1 MKRVLSFL
9 LVMVMTATVMLLVV
23 PPIEVSAASMTVT
36 ELKEQ
41 VTYSYTQAKKLSGKS
56 NFSGLCGTMVGYQLK
71 ALGINPSL
79 WAVDGKDH
87 YDHYITMKKTSS
99 GYKIALY
106 PASSGSIEQILNTIT
121 QNGTK
126 DAYNLL
132 LGFQKGYGEAGEKH
146 GHVMFVNGIINGT
159 VYFCESGGVT
169 IGGKRY
175 SEGSVISCSISTFA
189 NYYKN
194 ACIQFEGIVH
204 FYTCTEFEG
213 LGICKECGQAF
224 NWEKTF
230 DKTAAGTYTVV
241 NNFTPRTDAPYSD
254 ATQASV
260 SLKTGGTVTVVG
272 AYENAYTQNNDDKWY
287 KFTYNNGQ
295 SEGYVFHT
303 YLSFSK
309 PNALNVQC
317 TGFKPSSNASLP
329 QGQSYTA
336 SGTISSNYPL
346 KSVEAYLDG
355 SKYTTWTASDQ
366 KTTSLNIQ
374 STVISSKL
382 NFANMS
388 LGTHTIKLKA
398 TDVHNQTSTFFTVSF
413 NIVNNPANNTLRV
426 NYHVNG
432 GTITGSNYY
441 LSDSMVYLKS
451 TSKLVAFVCQ
461 YGVKVDNGLH
471 NDTTFGLV
479 RDGYKF
485 VGWSL
490 TADGSGEIFDQDMP
504 CKPED
509 LVPDLVN
516 GNKTVTMY
524 AIWEKIGC
532 DHSYTYK
539 FNSSSHWKECRLCG
553 DKQSASSHNFTN
565 SCDPSCSTCEY
576 TRTIT
581 HTYDSTYS
589 YDSVDHWKHCTV
601 CGNYGTFEDH
611 SYTNN
616 CDTNCNICGYTRTTE
631 HSYDNDCDATCNVCG
646 DTRNTEHNYD
656 AYDYD
661 FDHHWKVCSVCGDAD
676 EATEAHS
683 ISSVYYL
690 KDIFYV
696 TYHFTDCTVCGGELG
711 YRHKYTNDCDASCND
726 CEYTRN
732 TKHSYDHDC
741 DTDCNIC
748 GETRSTQHIYD
759 NENDTTCNICG
770 EVRTVETL
778 PSSTP
783 EDTEPSTEPNT
794 TPDTN
799 NTPSNSNKNDNNNDD
814 KDNNNTTIIIV
825 AVAGAVTV
833 STVSILGTA
842 FIMKKKR

>member
-1 MKRVLSFL
+1 MKKILSL
-9 LVMVMTATVMLLVV
+9 LLGIVMSLTIMLVV
-23 PPIEVSAASMTVT
+23 LPPIEVSAAAQKGLNTDVNSVSGS
-36 ELKEQ
+36 EF
-41 VTYSYTQAKKLSGKS
+41 TQFEDLAKKLDSIFAGKVGLYSNISLTKSVTTKLGTKTVPPGTTLYWKCSSTTCSGQSCFAYAVSAYCTLYDGTHPQLTLNSKHERITAGNGNTIS
-56 NFSGLCGTMVGYQLK
+56 YNNFVNWGVRDDLPVYIRIGS
-71 ALGINPSL
+71 
-79 WAVDGKDH
+79 DGGGDGHSIIVLTYTKD
-87 YDHYITMKKTSS
+87 YITYLDGNGDNKGLIAIRKEPWKNNFDSYTGSNI
-99 GYKIALY
+99 YARKISYIVQPKDSYY
-106 PASSGSIEQILNTIT
+106 PTH
-121 QNGTK
+121 K
-126 DAYNLL
+126 
-132 LGFQKGYGEAGEKH
+132 
-146 GHVMFVNGIINGT
+146 
-159 VYFCESGGVT
+159 
-169 IGGKRY
+169 
-175 SEGSVISCSISTFA
+175 
-189 NYYKN
+189 
-194 ACIQFEGIVH
+194 
-204 FYTCTEFEG
+204 CTEFEG
-213 LGICKECGQAF
+213 LGVCTECGKTF
-224 NWEKTF
+224 DWEKTL
-230 DKTAAGTYTVV
+230 DKTAAGTYKVTSD
-241 NNFTPRTDAPYSD
+241 FTPRTNAPYSD
-254 ATQASV
+254 ATKAST
-260 SLKTGGTVTVVG
+260 SLKKGDTVEVIG
-272 AYENAYTQNNDDKWY
+272 AYTNAYGSKFY
-287 KFTYNNGQ
+287 KFTYNSGK
-295 SEGYVFHT
+295 STGYVYES

-309 PNALNVQC
+309 PNALSVQC

-553 DKQSASSHNFTN
+553 DKQSASSHTYSTN
-565 SCDPSCSTCEY
+565 CDTSCNVCGA

-581 HTYDSTYS
+581 HTYSSTYS
-589 YDSVDHWKHCTV
+589 YNSVDHWKTCTV
-601 CGNYGTFEDH
+601 CGYYE
-611 SYTNN
+611 Y
-616 CDTNCNICGYTRTTE
+616 ITE
-631 HSYDNDCDATCNVCG
+631 HSYSNSCDTTCNTCGYIRSVTHYYKSSYQYDTDTHWKACAVCGNKENIAAHTYQNKDNASGHCKECTVCGKIELISEHTPKTEYTYSLRFHWIQCSICDGMMQDAEDHIYTDSCDATCNTCG
-646 DTRNTEHNYD
+646 
-656 AYDYD
+656 
-661 FDHHWKVCSVCGDAD
+661 
-676 EATEAHS
+676 
-683 ISSVYYL
+683 
-690 KDIFYV
+690 
-696 TYHFTDCTVCGGELG
+696 
-711 YRHKYTNDCDASCND
+711 
-726 CEYTRN
+726 YTREAEHIYSN
-732 TKHSYDHDC
+732 EKDKS
-741 DTDCNIC
+741 CNIC
-748 GETRSTQHIYD
+748 GETRIV
-759 NENDTTCNICG
+759 ENK
-770 EVRTVETL
+770 
-778 PSSTP
+778 
-783 EDTEPSTEPNT
+783 PNT
-794 TPDTN
+794 KPNTN
-799 NTPSNSNKNDNNNDD
+799 NIQTDDEDEEYNNSGMD
-814 KDNNNTTIIIV
+814 TATIIIV
-825 AVAGAVTV
+825 AGTVGFLGLACVTAVW
-833 STVSILGTA
+833 G
-842 FIMKKKR
+842 KKNNNSKNN